1 LQNWFI
7 YALTKPQAADPIA
20 FLSQP
25 QQHETRDQ
33 VWAMT
38 RNMWCTAPFLHAAGR
53 RVYAQPGGGY
63 VALSSESARQRGI
76 AEREVD
82 AWDFVPMR
90 VAARRDSDG
99 KVFVKMDLSS
109 EKPNGRV
116 FRSHVENYDDVLTS
130 CLRQLLAESGPLRNS
145 PLGRAGR

>member
-38 RNMWCTAPFLHAAGR
+38 QNMWCTAPFLHAAGR